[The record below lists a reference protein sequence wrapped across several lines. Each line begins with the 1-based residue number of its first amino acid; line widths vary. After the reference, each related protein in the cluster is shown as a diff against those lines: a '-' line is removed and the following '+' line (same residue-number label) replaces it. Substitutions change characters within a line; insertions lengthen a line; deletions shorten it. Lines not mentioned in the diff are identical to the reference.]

1 MKHLKLALAIS
12 AVTAFA
18 AACNNTGT
26 TTVQNGNAN
35 SAATPVAATKPAAT
49 PDEFA
54 AARTT
59 YNASCVRCH
68 KDNGEGGTVDIDG
81 DSLKIPS
88 FKEGHALK
96 HDDAGY
102 AKQIAKGG
110 DGMPAFEKRL
120 SPEQI
125 NGLVRFIRHEF
136 QAALKKGGTPS
147 SAP

>member
-1 MKHLKLALAIS
+1 MKHLKLALLIS
-12 AVTAFA
+12 AITVFA
-18 AACNNTGT
+18 VACNNSSTTISQTGNT
-26 TTVQNGNAN
+26 NN
-35 SAATPVAATKPAAT
+35 AATPVTAKPAAT
-49 PDEFA
+49 PNEFA

-59 YNASCVRCH
+59 YNAACIRCH
-68 KDNGEGGTVDIDG
+68 KDNGEGGTVALDEG
-81 DSLKIPS
+81 ETLKVPT

-110 DGMPAFEKRL
+110 DGMPAFETRL

-125 NGLVRFIRHEF
+125 NGLVNFIRHEF
-136 QAALKKGGTPS
+136 QADLKKGGTAG